1 MGGRGRRVGA
11 DRVTA
16 RTRFLRVQLRTCLL
30 ALAVLSL
37 PFLALWSGPPAASGS
52 LGWQWFKTD
61 THVHGVV
68 SSDALSDVGI
78 IAEAAKVKG
87 YNEIFLTDHQ
97 GGSNF
102 PISGIIASHVD
113 FDDAL
118 GTKWSEKTHGS
129 LSASTN
135 SLVSTPVTQGSKS
148 LH

>member
-1 MGGRGRRVGA
+1 MGGRVRRAGA
-11 DRVTA
+11 SSFTVQKKPLWA
-16 RTRFLRVQLRTCLL
+16 RARTCLL

-37 PFLALWSGPPAASGS
+37 PFLALWSGPSDASGS
-52 LGWQWFKTD
+52 LGWQWFKAD

-68 SSDALSDVGI
+68 SSDAISDVGI
-78 IAEAAKVKG
+78 IAEAANAKG
-87 YNEIFLTDHQ
+87 DNEIFLTDHQ